1 MSILGWVILGGLA
14 GWLASVLTS
23 EPRRGCLT
31 NIVLGVIGAVVGG
44 LVFSFIGR
52 APVTGFNLWSLFV
65 ATSGAVIVIVLF
77 RIGRREK

>member
-1 MSILGWVILGGLA
+1 MGILGWIVLGGLA
-14 GWLASVLTS
+14 GWLASVLTN

-31 NIVLGVIGAVVGG
+31 NIVLGVVGAVVGG
-44 LVFSFIGR
+44 LVFTFIGG

-65 ATSGAVIVIVLF
+65 ATAGAVIVIVLF

>member
-1 MSILGWVILGGLA
+1 MGMLGWVVLGGLA
-14 GWLASVLTS
+14 GWLASVLTG

-31 NIVLGVIGAVVGG
+31 NVVLGVVGAVVGG

-65 ATSGAVIVIVLF
+65 ATCGAVIVIVLF
-77 RIGRREK
+77 RMVRREK